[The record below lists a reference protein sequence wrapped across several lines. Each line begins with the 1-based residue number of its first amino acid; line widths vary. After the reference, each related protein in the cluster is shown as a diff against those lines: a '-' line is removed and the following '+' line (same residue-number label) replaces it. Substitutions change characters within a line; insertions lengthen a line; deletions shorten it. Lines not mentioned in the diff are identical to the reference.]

1 MLTSNPW
8 LGQRPPCILRG
19 IGLIT
24 SAVQV
29 LVEMKLSLFIRDIFS
44 KGEQKLK
51 ARPGHLTIQRGWN
64 DPLTKQGGL
73 GERLFFIR
81 TAQQDPFMPFNPP
94 NINQVLF
101 FELVPHQ
108 KDLTCGLGRQI
119 TQHQKRIIDRE
130 TLYFQR
136 GEVQLFII
144 YKVEE
149 VTKILTWA

>member
-1 MLTSNPW
+1 
-8 LGQRPPCILRG
+8 
-19 IGLIT
+19 
-24 SAVQV
+24 
-29 LVEMKLSLFIRDIFS
+29 MKLSLFIRDIFS

-94 NINQVLF
+94 NINQ
-101 FELVPHQ
+101 
-108 KDLTCGLGRQI
+108 I

-136 GEVQLFII
+136 GLFLVQN
-144 YKVEE
+144 
-149 VTKILTWA
+149 T